1 MLGYNDFVLRTV
13 NLTRKLGVGTLLST
27 GTTWPWDSKST
38 LTGNDTKILVPVFF
52 VRKRD
57 THSIEQLEY
66 LLASMLVFCK
76 SQSQIMFLVKS
87 VKFSALRYAVSA

>member
-1 MLGYNDFVLRTV
+1 MLGCKDFVLRTV
-13 NLTRKLGVGTLLST
+13 NLARKLGFGTLLST

-38 LTGNDTKILVPVFF
+38 LTGNDTKVLLPDFF
-52 VRKRD
+52 VRRRD
-57 THSIEQLEY
+57 THSIEQREY
-66 LLASMLVFCK
+66 MLATMLVSCK

>member
-1 MLGYNDFVLRTV
+1 MLRTA
-13 NLTRKLGVGTLLST
+13 NLARKLWFGTLLST

-38 LTGNDTKILVPVFF
+38 LTGNDTKILVPVFY

-57 THSIEQLEY
+57 THSIEQREY
-66 LLASMLVFCK
+66 LLASMLILCK
-76 SQSQIMFLVKS
+76 SQSQIMFLVKN